1 MNQLP
6 KSKIEG
12 YELVPE
18 KSKHTCIGCC
28 FYDIEKQ
35 QDCVLPNQLIK
46 DCALY
51 DLIYQPTKPTND
63 ELQRPEL
70 PVSE

>member
-1 MNQLP
+1 MIP

-12 YELVPE
+12 YELVPSLWE
-18 KSKHTCIGCC
+18 MSCLGCAFLDSHKCQMKHNNS
-28 FYDIEKQ
+28 
-35 QDCVLPNQLIK
+35 DCM
-46 DCALY
+46 DF

-70 PVSE
+70 PISE